1 MGTTGKAEKKTEQRA
16 EKAEQAG
23 QSGKAGEKTG
33 KKAEK
38 TDHRKLGGELYRAK
52 AVPQPLDV
60 PEFAFLALDGTG
72 DPQQSP
78 EFGPAI
84 AALYAVSYAL
94 KFAVR
99 ADTGTDYAVMPL
111 EGLWH
116 SDDPHFDAVSADSY
130 GPGARAGWRW
140 TLLIRQPVPY
150 TDAQLAAALAKAEA
164 KAEGKAGAEAVGRLR
179 RESFT
184 EGRCVQVLHQGPYET
199 EPRTVKLLHDYL
211 HTEGL
216 REAGRHHEI
225 YLSDP
230 TRTAPERRRTIL
242 RQPVS

>member
-1 MGTTGKAEKKTEQRA
+1 MSTTGKAA
-16 EKAEQAG
+16 
-23 QSGKAGEKTG
+23 
-33 KKAEK
+33 K
-38 TDHRKLGGELYRAK
+38 TDHRKLGGALYSAK

-60 PEFAFLALDGTG
+60 PEFAFLAVDGVG

-78 EFGPAI
+78 AFGPAV
-84 AALYAVSYAL
+84 AALYAASYAL

-116 SDDPHFDAVSADSY
+116 SDDPHFDAVSVDSY
-130 GPGARAGWRW
+130 GPGDRAGWEW

-150 TDAQLAAALAKAEA
+150 TDAQLAAALAKAA
-164 KAEGKAGAEAVGRLR
+164 AKAGAEAAGRLR
-179 RESFT
+179 RESFA
-184 EGRCVQVLHQGPYET
+184 EGRCVQVLHKGPYET

>member
-1 MGTTGKAEKKTEQRA
+1 MSTTGR
-16 EKAEQAG
+16 
-23 QSGKAGEKTG
+23 
-33 KKAEK
+33 AEK
-38 TDHRKLGGELYRAK
+38 TDHRKLGGALYSAK
-52 AVPQPLDV
+52 SVPQVVDV
-60 PEFAFLALDGTG
+60 PEFAFLAVDGVG

-78 EFGPAI
+78 DFGPAI
-84 AALYAVSYAL
+84 AALYATSYAL

-99 ADTGTDYAVMPL
+99 AETGLDYAVMPL

-116 SDDPHFDAVSADSY
+116 SNDPHFDAVSADSY
-130 GPGARAGWRW
+130 GPGARSGWEW

-164 KAEGKAGAEAVGRLR
+164 KAEGGAGADAVGRVR
-179 RESFT
+179 RESFA
-184 EGRCVQVLHQGPYET
+184 EGRCIQVLHKGPYET

-211 HTEGL
+211 HTERL
-216 REAGRHHEI
+216 AEAGRHHEI

>member
-1 MGTTGKAEKKTEQRA
+1 MSTTG
-16 EKAEQAG
+16 
-23 QSGKAGEKTG
+23 
-33 KKAEK
+33 KAEK
-38 TDHRKLGGELYRAK
+38 TDHRKLGGALYAAR
-52 AVPQPLDV
+52 AVPQPVDV
-60 PEFAFLALDGTG
+60 PEFAFLAVDGVG

-78 EFGPAI
+78 AFGPAV
-84 AALYAVSYAL
+84 AALYAASYAL

-116 SDDPHFDAVSADSY
+116 SNDPRFDAVSADSY
-130 GPGARAGWRW
+130 GPGDRAGWEW

-150 TDAQLAAALAKAEA
+150 TDAQLAAALAKAA
-164 KAEGKAGAEAVGRLR
+164 AKAGAEAAGRLR
-179 RESFT
+179 RESFA
-184 EGRCVQVLHQGPYET
+184 EGRCVQVLHKGPYET

>member
-1 MGTTGKAEKKTEQRA
+1 MGTTGKAENKTEQRA
-16 EKAEQAG
+16 EKRTAQAGKAEQP
-23 QSGKAGEKTG
+23 G